1 MSLLLLRF
9 YAIIITESEGNN
21 MKRTRNSL
29 SYRFNHFVYNIE
41 LKDVFNIII
50 EFITA
55 LALFGALFI
64 LPHILH

>member
-1 MSLLLLRF
+1 
-9 YAIIITESEGNN
+9 

-29 SYRFNHFVYNIE
+29 SYRINYFIRNIE
-41 LKDVFNIII
+41 LKDIFNIVI

>member
-1 MSLLLLRF
+1 
-9 YAIIITESEGNN
+9 

-29 SYRFNHFVYNIE
+29 SYRFNHFVHNIE